1 MRIVRWMVLA
11 LLAGTACSAGVR
23 EAAPEPTEPDQ
34 VVTSPP
40 AVSDS
45 PTPARTSS
53 PAASPS
59 PTADERPASIT
70 VRNPVAG
77 GKVGRVFTAV
87 GRASTFEANVGI
99 KVFDVGGKTVVHTS
113 ATATAAAPEWGDWR
127 IELTLPKPGTYY
139 FVAFEASAMDGSITY
154 RVSRTIHYDG

>member
-1 MRIVRWMVLA
+1 MRIMRWTA
-11 LLAGTACSAGVR
+11 LLLLVGTACSAGTR
-23 EAAPEPTEPDQ
+23 HAGPEPAAPEPTDP
-34 VVTSPP
+34 VPTVTATVTVTAVP
-40 AVSDS
+40 A
-45 PTPARTSS
+45 PATSS
-53 PAASPS
+53 PF
-59 PTADERPASIT
+59 ADERPASIT

-77 GKVGRVFTAV
+77 GEVGRVFTAV

-99 KVFDVGGKTVVHTS
+99 KVLDESGTTVVHTS

-127 IELTLPKPGTYY
+127 IEITLPQPGTYY